1 MDLALITLQQVFI
14 LFILIFIGIICRKL
28 NIIKPEGKQWFSN
41 LLLYIIVPCMVVDSY
56 MQDLNPEILPNL
68 LKTIILSAIV
78 LTLSVIIAFLITF
91 KYPSKD
97 RRVMQFAIG
106 FSNCAYM
113 GFPLITAMFG
123 AEGLLYASVF
133 VTMFNLYLWT
143 VGIGIMSREVS
154 GKAIA
159 MSILKTPV
167 LYAVIIGLF
176 FYLTQIKL
184 PIVITQPLGQVG
196 DMNTP
201 LSMIITGMLIA
212 DSDIIRIL
220 KNKDIYFTIL
230 FRMLIIPTICFVIVK
245 LTGITGIVANVCII
259 LISCPTAAITSAFSV
274 NYGHNEEYASGAV
287 VMTTLISIV
296 TLPIIAY
303 LLTIL

>member
-1 MDLALITLQQVFI
+1 MDLAYITFQQVFV
-14 LFILIFIGIICRKL
+14 LFILIFIGFLSRKL
-28 NIIKPEGKQWFSN
+28 NIIKQEGKQWFSN

-56 MQDLNPEILPNL
+56 LQEFNPDILPNL
-68 LKTIILSAIV
+68 VKTLGLSTLV
-78 LTLSVIIAFLITF
+78 LAVSVVIAFLVTL

-133 VTMFNLYLWT
+133 VTMFNMFLWT
-143 VGIGIMSREVS
+143 IGVGIMSR
-154 GKAIA
+154 AISA
-159 MSILKTPV
+159 KSIAKSIIRTPV

-176 FYLTQIKL
+176 FYLTQVKVPL
-184 PIVITQPLGQVG
+184 VISQPLGQVG

-212 DSDIIRIL
+212 DSNILKLL

-230 FRMLIIPTICFVIVK
+230 IRMLVIPTLCFAIVK
-245 LTGITGIVANVCII
+245 LTGITGIVANVCVI

-274 NYGHNEEYASGAV
+274 KYGHNEEYSSGAV
-287 VMTTLISIV
+287 VFTTLVSII
-296 TLPIIAY
+296 TLPLISY
-303 LLTIL
+303 LLTI